1 MPENKTPSLKSISKD
16 KPFEVKGM
24 NGQISFN
31 GKSVIISRKGLLG
44 FMTQGLKGQKE
55 IPVKSI
61 VSIQMKKG
69 GPLVN
74 GYIQFATGAGESV
87 GGITAAQKDENSVLF
102 IIHDNDDFEI
112 LRDLVNEAMNTPA
125 ETGSSA
131 SVAEQLEKLAGLLER
146 GLLTEKEFLAEKKKL
161 LG

>member
-1 MPENKTPSLKSISKD
+1 MPKPTLKTISRSN
-16 KPFEVKGM
+16 PYEIKGI

-31 GKSVIISRKGLLG
+31 GQSVVISRKGFLG

-61 VSIQMKKG
+61 VSIQLKKG
-69 GPLVN
+69 GALVN
-74 GYIQFATGAGESV
+74 GFIQFATGAGESK

-102 IIHDNDDFEI
+102 NVFDNEDFEL
-112 LRDLVNEAMNTPA
+112 LRSLVNEAMNAPVMTA
-125 ETGSSA
+125 SST

-146 GLLTEKEFLAEKKKL
+146 GLLTDKEFIAEKKKL